1 MPVIHKVIITEKHTC
16 EKCKDTILAGN
27 IAVKDRREKGKTK
40 YYHTTC
46 VK

>member
-1 MPVIHKVIITEKHTC
+1 MPVIKKVIITKTQTC
-16 EKCKDTILAGN
+16 DKCKDTIQAGN
-27 IAVKDRREKGKTK
+27 IAVKSRKEKGKTK